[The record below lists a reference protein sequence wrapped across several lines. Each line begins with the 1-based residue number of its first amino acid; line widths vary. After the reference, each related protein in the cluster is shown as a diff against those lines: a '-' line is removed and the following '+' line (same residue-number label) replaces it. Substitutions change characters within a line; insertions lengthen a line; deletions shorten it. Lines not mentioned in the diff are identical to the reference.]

1 MCWLSRLLLLR
12 GFNCNCIC
20 SNEIWS
26 NSFMLAWKAPASPQS
41 LFSRKHSQAFT
52 GFTGL
57 ISNDWI
63 NWSPLKAS
71 FLNFGDFLDLGAC
84 GLEGHTRGPSYT
96 MAEAWAQ
103 RTPSCGFGGWCC
115 AQEYSLFGAGKPR
128 KPLTDAS
135 AALGEEERSIP
146 EPWRWQLTDSR
157 LYTLI
162 PGSVK
167 HLMLRWG
174 LLERVCVLEVQK
186 PAAVL
191 RSQL

>member
-41 LFSRKHSQAFT
+41 LFSRKHSQACLQGSFPMT
-52 GFTGL
+52 GSIGL
-57 ISNDWI
+57 LWR
-63 NWSPLKAS
+63 PLS
-71 FLNFGDFLDLGAC
+71 WVLVIFLGAC
-84 GLEGHTRGPSYT
+84 GLEGRTRGPSYT

-103 RTPSCGFGGWCC
+103 RTPSCGFGGWRC

-135 AALGEEERSIP
+135 AALREEERSIP

-157 LYTLI
+157 LYTLS

-174 LLERVCVLEVQK
+174 LLEWVCVLEVQK

>member
-12 GFNCNCIC
+12 GFNFNCSC

-26 NSFMLAWKAPASPQS
+26 NSFMLAWKAPASLQS
-41 LFSRKHSQAFT
+41 LLQKAFSSL
-52 GFTGL
+52 FTGL

-63 NWSPLKAS
+63 DWSPLKAS
-71 FLNFGDFLDLGAC
+71 FLSFGDFLDLGVC
-84 GLEGHTRGPSYT
+84 GLEGHTWGLSYT

-103 RTPSCGFGGWCC
+103 RTPSCGFGGWHC

-162 PGSVK
+162 PGFVK
-167 HLMLRWG
+167 HLILRWG
-174 LLERVCVLEVQK
+174 LLERVCILEVQK
-186 PAAVL
+186 PVVVL